1 LEADLDTGWQL
12 KFQVPCPTCIGKKFF
27 DDSDP
32 CINCAG
38 TGKVIKIVKPEEV
51 DDFIDRPEK
60 QNFACIGCR
69 KKEDILRPLPN
80 QLPHGWINW
89 SGDLICFECK
99 SKVLLAAI
107 VAAEQKVR
115 QLKETK

>member
-1 LEADLDTGWQL
+1 LSTNWQL
-12 KFQVPCPTCIGKKFF
+12 KIQTPCSVCSGKNN
-27 DDSDP
+27 DCSY
-32 CINCAG
+32 CNG
-38 TGKVIKIVKPEEV
+38 TGKVFETIKPSK
-51 DDFIDRPEK
+51 IDTIIGRPEK
-60 QNFACIGCR
+60 QSFACVGCR

-80 QLPHGWINW
+80 QTPYGWLNW